1 VEQLLYQAGE
11 PSTVIV
17 DLPKSSLTV
26 LITARKVAGRSSLFN
41 FESVYQK
48 YRTFMMAQQKS

>member
-1 VEQLLYQAGE
+1 MEKFNQAIDNVEQLLYKAGE

-26 LITARKVAGRSSLFN
+26 LITARKVADRSSLFN
-41 FESVYQK
+41 FESVY
-48 YRTFMMAQQKS
+48 